1 MAGAPCLYLSW
12 LAGWLAAGWSGWL
25 ECLVGWPTAGW
36 VVGWRAGW
44 PLRKLVFKG
53 FLGIPL
59 RKLVFRGCWLA
70 DWLALEKGGFRRFLG
85 SISAVKRGLGTLLG
99 MPGAPHGSIQAAEA
113 TFGDFWSFW
122 GHSWGALGGPGG
134 EQKSIKW
141 LQDGTPDA
149 F

>member
-36 VVGWRAGW
+36 LVGWRAGW

-59 RKLVFRGCWLA
+59 RKMVCRGCWLA

-99 MPGAPHGSIQAAEA
+99 MPGAPHRSIQAAEA
-113 TFGDFWSFW
+113 TFDD
-122 GHSWGALGGPGG
+122 
-134 EQKSIKW
+134 SIAYAIERFVQGSRKQEPVDPW
-141 LQDGTPDA
+141 LKPR
-149 F
+149 